1 MAKFIQRQQLALSKL
16 HKQLKATLMCSL
28 FDVKAKKKQVNQN
41 ILLTIILN
49 FQYLGTWVL
58 IQKRT
63 VQKMKFSIKD
73 LVIKYD
79 QKPQETADLV
89 TFAEEII
96 NGKLL
101 FFV

>member
-1 MAKFIQRQQLALSKL
+1 
-16 HKQLKATLMCSL
+16 MCSL
-28 FDVKAKKKQVNQN
+28 FDVKAKEKQVNQN
-41 ILLTIILN
+41 ILLMIILN
-49 FQYLGTWVL
+49 LQYLGTWVL

-73 LVIKYD
+73 LVIKYG